1 MEKSTCSCCSVGYD
15 PPAVDSFF
23 MLHMLFKNRFLSIQ
37 IKIYLKEHYALSYL
51 LISGSSAKMK
61 VLSCLLLYLLLCLLD
76 LTAQCGN
83 SVD

>member
-1 MEKSTCSCCSVGYD
+1 M
-15 PPAVDSFF
+15 
-23 MLHMLFKNRFLSIQ
+23 
-37 IKIYLKEHYALSYL
+37 YLKEHYALSYL